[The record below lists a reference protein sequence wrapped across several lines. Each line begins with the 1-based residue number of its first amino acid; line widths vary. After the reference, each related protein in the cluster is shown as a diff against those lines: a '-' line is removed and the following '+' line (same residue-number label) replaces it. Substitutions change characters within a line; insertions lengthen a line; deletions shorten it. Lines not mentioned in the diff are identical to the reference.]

1 MTEKEA
7 RQLGDALVEWFSEP
21 EHYSIV
27 HFAIE
32 HGMSEKALM
41 RIEDEYFKEKLEY
54 AFSVMEYKVTEGALS
69 GSVEK
74 STAMK
79 LLEKYCGFKS
89 DISVY
94 QKIEQSMSPELAQR
108 LTEAIEKMDGIGV
121 VGRGFAEGFGE
132 VRVSESGVSVV
143 DGGGCV
149 GELR

>member
-1 MTEKEA
+1 MTGKEA
-7 RQLGDALVEWFSEP
+7 KELGDVLVEWFDDP
-21 EHYSIV
+21 EHYSVV

-69 GSVEK
+69 GKIEK
-74 STAMK
+74 TTAMK

-108 LTEAIEKMDGIGV
+108 LTEAIEKMDV
-121 VGRGFAEGFGE
+121 VGGVGDGFDGGFGE
-132 VRVSESGVSVV
+132 VSVSESGVSVA
-143 DGGGCV
+143 
-149 GELR
+149 